1 MTPKGATPEVE
12 RLFDALEANVDK
24 MSDLQL
30 EEFRWLI
37 LDEEY
42 VRRQLEGHQLEGQLG
57 VKPSSCWN

>member
-1 MTPKGATPEVE
+1 MKATPEVE
-12 RLFDALEANVDK
+12 RLYDALENSVNL

-42 VRRQLEGHQLEGQLG
+42 VRRQLEGHQLEEQLG
-57 VKPSSCWN
+57 VKPSKSWN